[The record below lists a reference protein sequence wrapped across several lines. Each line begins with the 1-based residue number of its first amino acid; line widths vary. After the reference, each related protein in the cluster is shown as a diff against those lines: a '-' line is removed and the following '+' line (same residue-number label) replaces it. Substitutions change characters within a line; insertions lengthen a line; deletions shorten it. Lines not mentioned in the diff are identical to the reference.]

1 MESITVARPDDWMGE
16 EYKVELSATVPI
28 LEPRLLEV
36 VAADN

>member
-1 MESITVARPDDWMGE
+1 MDE

-36 VAADN
+36 VAADNWEKA